1 MRKPVSAFTKCFSQ
15 RETLRV
21 SFHCINGRMTKR
33 QGKNSSEGPDVT
45 HCLAWVR
52 LGKSNG
58 LWGLLGTL
66 VPFWS
71 RIQRGHGPGFL
82 LIGIMWES
90 LTRCWRSVCRR
101 KVTRGDSKR
110 HCGGRNIGF
119 VLILSHFW
127 ARNNLEHNF
136 LIYKTGTI
144 KIMKELFW
152 RLQIIYVKC
161 WHIIDI

>member
-1 MRKPVSAFTKCFSQ
+1 MKMRKPVSAFTKCFSQ
-15 RETLRV
+15 REILRV

-58 LWGLLGTL
+58 LWGLPGTL

-101 KVTRGDSKR
+101 KVTRADPRGTHASWAPHSTGYYTRQVAVFVSLALPLWGKR
-110 HCGGRNIGF
+110 
-119 VLILSHFW
+119 
-127 ARNNLEHNF
+127 E
-136 LIYKTGTI
+136 
-144 KIMKELFW
+144 
-152 RLQIIYVKC
+152 Q
-161 WHIIDI
+161 